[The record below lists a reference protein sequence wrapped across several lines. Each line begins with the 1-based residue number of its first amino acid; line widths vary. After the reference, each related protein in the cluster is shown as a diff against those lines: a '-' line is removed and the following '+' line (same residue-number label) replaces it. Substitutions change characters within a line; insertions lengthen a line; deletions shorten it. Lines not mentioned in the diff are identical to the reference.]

1 MLSRVAYIVVP
12 GDSLSAIAQRF
23 LGNGNRWPEIYQ
35 KNKGVI
41 GPNPN
46 LIYPG
51 QKLVLWV

>member
-1 MLSRVAYIVVP
+1 MSSLVAYIFVP
-12 GDSLSAIAQRF
+12 GNSLSAITQRF
-23 LGNGNRWPEIYQ
+23 LGNGNRWLEIYQ

-51 QKLVLWV
+51 QKLVFLG